1 MLVTEAVIA
10 SAARTPIG
18 SFLGGLSEVSS
29 VDLGTLVIREALKRA
44 GIESSQVE
52 EVIMGH
58 VLQAGLGQNTA
69 RQAMLRAGIPNERVA
84 YTVNKVCASGLK
96 AVMLAAQSI
105 RAGDAELLVA
115 GGMENMTQAPY
126 LLKKA
131 RSGGYRLGNGE
142 LVDSLTQDGLTC
154 AICDIEMGITAENI
168 AKRYGI
174 SRDEQDAFALES
186 QRKADIALQQR
197 RFHDEIVPVTITD
210 RKGNTKQVEH
220 DEHPRSGLR
229 IEDLSRL
236 KPVFQQGGTVTAGNA
251 SGINDGA
258 AAVVVCTREKAE
270 LLGLRP
276 LARIRSYAS
285 AGVDPAYMGLGPVP
299 AAQMAM
305 KKAGLSVSD
314 LGIAEINEAFAAQ
327 SIAVL
332 RDLELDPAIV
342 NVNGGAIALGHP
354 IGASGARVLVTL
366 LYEMRKRNVETG
378 LAALCV
384 GGGHGVALIV
394 EQM

>member
-1 MLVTEAVIA
+1 MLVKEVVIA

-44 GIESSQVE
+44 GIEPSQVE

-84 YTVNKVCASGLK
+84 YSVNKVCGSGLK

-105 RAGDAELLVA
+105 RAGDGELLVA

-186 QRKADIALQQR
+186 QRKAETALQQQ
-197 RFHDEIVPVTITD
+197 RFHDEIVPVAITD
-210 RKGNTKQVEH
+210 RKGNTKLVEY

-276 LARIRSYAS
+276 IARIRSYAS

-314 LGIAEINEAFAAQ
+314 LGLAEINEAFAAQ

-366 LYEMRKRNVETG
+366 LHEMRKRNVEAG

-384 GGGHGVALIV
+384 GGGHGVAIIV